1 MANDKRAFYNNTEII
16 TTYILSKLIK
26 ILKRTLAKLEMW
38 KISNE
43 SLNNLGNPLQ
53 QEGLNEGLNRID
65 VWDDYEDERLR
76 IMNKQRL
83 IDNKSSIWKN
93 LTWEEIVEYFKQIN
107 K

>member
-1 MANDKRAFYNNTEII
+1 MANDKRAFYNNTKII

-43 SLNNLGNPLQ
+43 SLNNLDDVMQ
-53 QEGLNEGLNRID
+53 QSGLD
-65 VWDDYEDERLR
+65 VWDKWDDHEEERLR
-76 IMNKQRL
+76 IMNKRRL
-83 IDNKSSIWKN
+83 VSNKSSIWKN

-107 K
+107 KTNK

>member
-43 SLNNLGNPLQ
+43 SLNNLDDVMQ
-53 QEGLNEGLNRID
+53 QSGLD
-65 VWDDYEDERLR
+65 VWDKWDDHEEERLR
-76 IMNKQRL
+76 IMNKRRL
-83 IDNKSSIWKN
+83 VSNKSSIWKN

-107 K
+107 KTNK

>member
-43 SLNNLGNPLQ
+43 SLNNLDDVMQ
-53 QEGLNEGLNRID
+53 QSGLD
-65 VWDDYEDERLR
+65 VWDKWDDHEEERLR
-76 IMNKQRL
+76 IMNKRRL
-83 IDNKSSIWKN
+83 VKNKSSIWKN

>member
-1 MANDKRAFYNNTEII
+1 MANDKRAFYNNTKII

-43 SLNNLGNPLQ
+43 SLNNLDDVMQ
-53 QEGLNEGLNRID
+53 QSGLD
-65 VWDDYEDERLR
+65 VWDKWDDHEEERLR
-76 IMNKQRL
+76 IMNKRRL
-83 IDNKSSIWKN
+83 VKNKSSIWKN

-107 K
+107 KTNK

>member
-43 SLNNLGNPLQ
+43 SLNNLDEVMQ
-53 QEGLNEGLNRID
+53 QSGLD
-65 VWDDYEDERLR
+65 VWDKWDDHEEERLR
-76 IMNKQRL
+76 IMNKRRL
-83 IDNKSSIWKN
+83 VSNKSSIWKN

-107 K
+107 KSNK

>member
-43 SLNNLGNPLQ
+43 SLNNLDDVMQ
-53 QEGLNEGLNRID
+53 QSGLD
-65 VWDDYEDERLR
+65 VWDEWDDKEDERLR
-76 IMNKQRL
+76 IMNKRRL
-83 IDNKSSIWKN
+83 IQNKSSIWKN
-93 LTWEEIVEYFKQIN
+93 LTWTEIVEYFKQIN
-107 K
+107 KLNK

>member
-1 MANDKRAFYNNTEII
+1 MSKRASYNNSEII

-26 ILKRTLAKLEMW
+26 VLKRTLAKLEMW

-43 SLNNLGNPLQ
+43 ALNNLGNPLPRVG
-53 QEGLNEGLNRID
+53 EDNVEENRLN
-65 VWDDYEDERLR
+65 

-83 IDNKSSIWKN
+83 IRNKSSIWKN
-93 LTWEEIVEYFKQIN
+93 LTWTEIVEYFKRLD

>member
-26 ILKRTLAKLEMW
+26 ILKRTLARLEMW

-43 SLNNLGNPLQ
+43 SLNNLDDVMQ
-53 QEGLNEGLNRID
+53 QSGLD
-65 VWDDYEDERLR
+65 VWDKWDDHEEERLR
-76 IMNKQRL
+76 IMNKRRL
-83 IDNKSSIWKN
+83 VSNKSSIWKN

-107 K
+107 KTNK

>member
-1 MANDKRAFYNNTEII
+1 MANGKRAFYNNTEII

-43 SLNNLGNPLQ
+43 SLNNLDDVMQ
-53 QEGLNEGLNRID
+53 QSGLD
-65 VWDDYEDERLR
+65 VWDKWDDHEEERLR
-76 IMNKQRL
+76 IMNKRRL
-83 IDNKSSIWKN
+83 VKNKSSIWKN

-107 K
+107 KLNK

>member
-26 ILKRTLAKLEMW
+26 ILKRTLSKLEMW

-43 SLNNLGNPLQ
+43 SLNNLDDVMQ
-53 QEGLNEGLNRID
+53 QSGLD
-65 VWDDYEDERLR
+65 VWDKWDDHEEERLR
-76 IMNKQRL
+76 IMNKRRFVK
-83 IDNKSSIWKN
+83 NKSSIWKN
-93 LTWEEIVEYFKQIN
+93 LTWEEIVEYFKRIN

>member
-43 SLNNLGNPLQ
+43 SLNNLDDVMQ
-53 QEGLNEGLNRID
+53 QSGLD
-65 VWDDYEDERLR
+65 VWDKWDDHEEERLR
-76 IMNKQRL
+76 IMNKRRL
-83 IDNKSSIWKN
+83 VSNKSSIWKN

>member
-43 SLNNLGNPLQ
+43 SLNNLDEVMQ
-53 QEGLNEGLNRID
+53 QSGLD
-65 VWDDYEDERLR
+65 VWDKWDDHEEERLR
-76 IMNKQRL
+76 IMNKRRL
-83 IDNKSSIWKN
+83 VSNKSSIWKN

-107 K
+107 KTNK